1 MRKRRIWL
9 VISVSNDRISSI
21 FPKSLSYTADNWN
34 RTSHPMKQDQFGV
47 WDITVPANSPG
58 VSAIPHD
65 SKLKARSMIDISIS
79 P

>member
-1 MRKRRIWL
+1 
-9 VISVSNDRISSI
+9 
-21 FPKSLSYTADNWN
+21 
-34 RTSHPMKQDQFGV
+34 MKQDQFGV

-58 VSAIPHD
+58 VFAIPHD